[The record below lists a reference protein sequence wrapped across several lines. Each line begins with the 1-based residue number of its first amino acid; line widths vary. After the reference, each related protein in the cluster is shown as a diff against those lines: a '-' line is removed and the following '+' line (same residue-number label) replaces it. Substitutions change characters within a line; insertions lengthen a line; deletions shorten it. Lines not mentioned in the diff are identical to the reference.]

1 MKIHMNRLLAWLRE
15 PVDGASLA
23 VFRIAFGA
31 ILLWDVFRHWPRIQR
46 LFLDSL
52 ENPGGGFQFKYYGW
66 EWVPALP
73 GSSIYALFAVIG
85 LASIGILLGLFYR
98 TACIVFLI
106 TFSWQFFIEQANY
119 LNHFYLV
126 ILYAVCL
133 LLVPA
138 DRVWSLRRG
147 ECNNWIPRWSLLG
160 LMIMTEI
167 VLLYAGLVKLNSDWL
182 TGWPLKFWFASRAD
196 EHALIGP
203 LLATP
208 HFAILG
214 AWYATVLHLLGAPL
228 LFFKKTRLPV
238 FCLYAL
244 FHLSNAAVFSIG
256 IFPWMTL
263 CATTLFFAPN
273 WPRRWLG
280 LVTGKFQPGPRPERI
295 ELPLEK
301 TLLVLFGIF
310 LVYNILMPMRPLVYP
325 GPVAWTEEGHRFSW
339 RMKLRDK
346 EGRVKFRV
354 LDPDTGKTW
363 QVNPAIWLTRRQFE
377 KMPARPDMILQ
388 FAHHLDKVW
397 QEKYRVSDPVVTVL
411 AMSSLNLR
419 ELAILIDPERDL
431 SVIARNLEP
440 ADWIQPLEPA
450 LQPGHYL
457 QNE

>member
-1 MKIHMNRLLAWLRE
+1 MNRLLTWLRE

-23 VFRIAFGA
+23 IFRIALGG
-31 ILLWDVFRHWPRIQR
+31 ILLLDVFRYWPRIHR
-46 LFLDSL
+46 LYLEGL

-66 EWVPALP
+66 EWIPALP
-73 GSSIYALFAVIG
+73 DTGIYVLFAVIG
-85 LASIGILLGLFYR
+85 MAAFGILLGLFYR
-98 TACIVFLI
+98 TACVVFLI
-106 TFSWQFFIEQANY
+106 TFSWQFFIDQANY

-126 ILYAVCL
+126 ILYGVCL
-133 LLVPA
+133 LMVPA

-147 ECNNWIPRWSLLG
+147 ERSDWIPRWSLLG

-182 TGWPLKFWFASRAD
+182 TGWPLKFWFSSRAD
-196 EHALIGP
+196 EHPLIEP
-203 LLATP
+203 LLADP
-208 HFAILG
+208 DFAILG

-244 FHLSNAAVFSIG
+244 FHLSNATIFSIG

-263 CATTLFFAPN
+263 CATTLFFAPD

-280 LVTGKFQPGPRPERI
+280 LVTGKSQPGPRPEQI

-301 TLLVLFGIF
+301 PVLVLFGIF

-354 LDPDTGKTW
+354 LDPDTGKEW
-363 QVNPAIWLTRRQFE
+363 QVNPAIWLTRRQLE
-377 KMPARPDMILQ
+377 KMPTRPDMILQ
-388 FAHHLDKVW
+388 FAHHLDKIW
-397 QEKYRVSDPVVTVL
+397 QEKFRVSDPVVTVL
-411 AMSSLNLR
+411 AMCSLNFR
-419 ELAILIDPERDL
+419 ELAMLVDPERDL
-431 SVIARNLEP
+431 SAIPRSLEP

-457 QNE
+457 QYE

>member
-1 MKIHMNRLLAWLRE
+1 MNRFLSWLRK

-23 VFRIAFGA
+23 VFRISFGG
-31 ILLWDVFRHWPRIQR
+31 IMLWDVFRHWPRIQR
-46 LFLDSL
+46 LFLESL
-52 ENPGGGFQFKYYGW
+52 ENPGGGFQFKYFGW

-73 GSSIYALFAVIG
+73 GSSIYVLFAVIG

-98 TACIVFLI
+98 TACLVFLI
-106 TFSWQFFIEQANY
+106 SFSWQFFIEQANY

-126 ILYAVCL
+126 ILFAVCL
-133 LLVPA
+133 LVVPA

-147 ECNNWIPRWSLLG
+147 ERSDWIPRWSLLG

-182 TGWPLKFWFASRAD
+182 TGWPLKFWFASRAG

-203 LLATP
+203 LLAAP

-228 LFFKKTRLPV
+228 LFFKKTRLAV

-244 FHLSNAAVFSIG
+244 FHLSNAAIFSIG

-263 CATTLFFAPN
+263 CATTLFFAPH
-273 WPRRWLG
+273 WPRRWLE
-280 LVTGKFQPGPRPERI
+280 LVTGKFQPGPRQERI

-310 LVYNILMPMRPLVYP
+310 LVYNILMPMRPLIYP

-354 LDPDTGKTW
+354 LDPDTGKSW

-377 KMPARPDMILQ
+377 KMPTRPDMILQ

-431 SVIARNLEP
+431 SVIVRNLEP